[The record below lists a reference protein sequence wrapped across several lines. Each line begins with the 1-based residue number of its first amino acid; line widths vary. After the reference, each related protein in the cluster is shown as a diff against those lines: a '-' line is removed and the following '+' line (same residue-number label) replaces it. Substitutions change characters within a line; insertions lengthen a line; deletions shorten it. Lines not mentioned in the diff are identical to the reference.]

1 MALNLDSTQ
10 EELQEIQELV
20 VKSASIPS
28 GSLCRVLLYDI
39 DYPKKAKEEAR
50 KFNTKLSLMDG
61 LDLKFAVI
69 HYFDEKDKLV
79 KIIDYD
85 NPDEIT
91 LPQGQTGF
99 KTNSWF
105 RCSEKWLKFQKF
117 GMPQTEAQARAIF
130 NTFVERQFGIP
141 STMSKNL
148 ENGGIAFNAYRTWKV
163 EDKEYNGK
171 TTKQYSSEVNVY
183 SYAQKIR
190 LTEAEVDCEVISP
203 EITAK
208 IITAITPVTEDT
220 PF

>member
-1 MALNLDSTQ
+1 MSLNLDSTP
-10 EELQEIQELV
+10 EELQEVQELV
-20 VKSASIPS
+20 IKSASIPS

-79 KIIDYD
+79 KIIDFD
-85 NPDEIT
+85 DPENIQ

-99 KTNSWF
+99 KTTAWF

-117 GMPQTEAQARAIF
+117 GMPQNEKSARAIF
-130 NTFVERQFGIP
+130 NTFVERKFGIP
-141 STMSKNL
+141 SSMSKNL
-148 ENGGIAFNAYRTWKV
+148 ENGGICFNAYRTWKV
-163 EDKEYNGK
+163 EDKEYQGK
-171 TTKQYSSEVNVY
+171 TTKQYSSDIDTYNY
-183 SYAQKIR
+183 TQKIR
-190 LTEAEVDCEVISP
+190 LTEAEVDVEVISP
-203 EITAK
+203 EVTAK
-208 IITAITPVTEDT
+208 IITAITPPDDT